1 MAWCKVS
8 SLTAA
13 TARTLQG
20 EAFPLTR
27 SRILVLT
34 SGRVVEGWDVG
45 YFLGKAL
52 KRRSYADLRGIMKDL
67 EAWLEA
73 QGQM

>member
-20 EAFPLTR
+20 EPFPLTR
-27 SRILVLT
+27 AKILVLA
-34 SGRVVEGWDVG
+34 SGKVVEGWDVN
-45 YFLGKAL
+45 YFLGRAL
-52 KRRSYADLRGIMKDL
+52 KRRTYTDLRAVMTDL
-67 EAWLEA
+67 ESWLEA
-73 QGQM
+73 QG